1 MIGIDSRRSSSVR
14 REHQYLVNLLETL
27 NAKSTV
33 SPYFGAKDF
42 AFAFV

>member
-1 MIGIDSRRSSSVR
+1 MIGIDSQSPSFVR
-14 REHQYLVNLLETL
+14 CEHQYLVNLLEIL

-42 AFAFV
+42 AFALA